1 MLPKMG
7 IKQRNLRNDCHLA
20 QEAHE
25 VVLKTMYQT
34 SYMCGAG
41 QVNNDDGHEVSNDME
56 FSDIEHDEIIAEN
69 GGAVAPRF
77 SDVTFNPDD
86 ICDIWAI
93 DDVYFEAPAYA
104 VYQDGQK
111 FALLGKFEIL
121 SWLAYQVSLS
131 PSGHRMLDEAM
142 ESGWS
147 LAIEDLDGPDFHL
160 DVPEKLIVLD
170 CGGLL
175 VSALGRCDYFRNI
188 ILVSFVRALRDVWQ
202 EKRHGGFDAAYGPEA
217 ILMLERTRAADLDVM
232 AVLAA
237 WEIRGEGYGGLW
249 RHMIGSE
256 DGDIA
261 MRFSG
266 YLERDPSALFNGRA
280 LAAAFTQWFRSNERV
295 AMCEHEV
302 LNDMDVLIEERQ
314 GMSRIFGNSR
324 LGAIAVESLSCLPDR
339 TAYLQGMGDEVLRDV
354 QYAGM
359 TSMVNQAH
367 LMQVL
372 HDAKAVRVQGVP
384 FRDVSLAEKIFPNGE
399 FTPANDAAV

>member
-1 MLPKMG
+1 
-7 IKQRNLRNDCHLA
+7 
-20 QEAHE
+20 

-56 FSDIEHDEIIAEN
+56 FSDIEHDDVISEN
-69 GGAVAPRF
+69 SSMPAARF
-77 SDVTFNPDD
+77 TEVCFDVDD

-93 DDVYFEAPAYA
+93 DDVYYEAPSYA
-104 VYQDGQK
+104 VYQEGQK
-111 FALLGKFEIL
+111 FALPGKFEIL
-121 SWLAYQVSLS
+121 SWLTYQASLS
-131 PSGHRMLDEAM
+131 PSAHRMLDEAM
-142 ESGWS
+142 ENGWS

-175 VSALGRCDYFRNI
+175 ISALGRSDYFRNI
-188 ILVSFVRALRDVWQ
+188 LLVSFVRALRDVWQ

-217 ILMLERTRAADLDVM
+217 ILMLERTRAADLDVL
-232 AVLAA
+232 AVLCA

-280 LAAAFTQWFRSNERV
+280 LAAAFEQWFRSAERV
-295 AMCEHEV
+295 TMCEHEV
-302 LNDMDVLIEERQ
+302 LNDMDAMIEERQ
-314 GMSRIFGNSR
+314 GLSRIFGNSK

-339 TAYLQGMGDEVLRDV
+339 TAYLQGMGGEVLRDPL
-354 QYAGM
+354 YAGM
-359 TSMVNQAH
+359 NSMVNQAH

-372 HDAKAVRVQGVP
+372 HDAKAVRVQDVP
-384 FRDVSLAEKIFPNGE
+384 FRDADLAAKIFPNGE
-399 FTPANDAAV
+399 FTPANDMCS